1 MMTAVF
7 LLLALLLGYAT
18 TVALSLACVFG
29 IASLSRGFVVKDLRI
44 TGRYRVAQDLL
55 WLPCTGVGGY
65 IASWVGM
72 QVNQWIL
79 GGALIAVIVGVL
91 WSNVWEMRQRGI
103 PHQIAM
109 TLISVAGVVL
119 GFLLRI
125 EPVRRYS
132 ASFLVQ

>member
-18 TVALSLACVFG
+18 TVALSLACAFG
-29 IASLSRGFVVKDLRI
+29 IASLSHDFVVKDFRL
-44 TGRYRVAQDLL
+44 TGRYRFAQDLL
-55 WLPCTGVGGY
+55 WLPCTMVGGY
-65 IASWVGM
+65 IASWVGA
-72 QVNQWIL
+72 QVNQWVL

-91 WSNVWEMRQRGI
+91 WSNVWEMRQRGV

-125 EPVRRYS
+125 GPGRR
-132 ASFLVQ
+132 